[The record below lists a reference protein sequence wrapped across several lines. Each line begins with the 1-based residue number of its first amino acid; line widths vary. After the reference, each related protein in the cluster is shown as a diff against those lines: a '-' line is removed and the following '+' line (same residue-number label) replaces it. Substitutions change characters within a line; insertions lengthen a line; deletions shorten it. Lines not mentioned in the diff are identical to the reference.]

1 MKLLLIE
8 DDKQNRDFLYKAFSE
23 QGYIVDTAADGQQGL
38 LLSTCEEYDIII
50 LDRMLP
56 KLDGLQVLAALRA
69 TGKVTPVLILSAL
82 DKVDD
87 RVTGLK
93 AGGDDYLVKP
103 FAFSELAIRAE
114 NLIKR
119 QVPHIAAPTT
129 VLSLANLQ
137 LDYANHKAQVAGK
150 ALNLQ
155 PKEFKLLRFLLE
167 HHDKLVTRTLLF
179 ESVWEYHFDPGT
191 NVIDVH
197 IARLRKKLQ
206 QFDAGIHIETIRGV
220 GYRLVKEQD
229 HADK

>member
-1 MKLLLIE
+1 MKLLLVE

-23 QGYIVDTAADGQQGL
+23 QGYTVDTAADGQQGL
-38 LLSTCEEYDIII
+38 LLATCEEHDIIV

-56 KLDGLQVLAALRA
+56 KLDGIQVLAALRA
-69 TGKVTPVLILSAL
+69 TGKTTPVLILSAL

-103 FAFSELAIRAE
+103 FAFSELAIRVE

-119 QVPHIAAPTT
+119 HTAQQPLSTQ
-129 VLSLANLQ
+129 LSLANLH
-137 LDYANHKAQVAGK
+137 LDYASHKASVDENI
-150 ALNLQ
+150 LSLQ

-167 HHDKLVTRTLLF
+167 HPDKLVTRTLLF

-206 QFDAGIHIETIRGV
+206 QLNALVCIETIRGV
-220 GYRLVKEQD
+220 GYRLTKEQIN
-229 HADK
+229 AN

>member
-8 DDKQNRDFLYKAFSE
+8 DDNINRDFLYKAFSE
-23 QGYIVDTAADGQQGL
+23 QGYTVDTAVDGQQGL

-56 KLDGLQVLAALRA
+56 KLDGLQVLAAIRA
-69 TGKVTPVLILSAL
+69 TGKTTPVLILSAL
-82 DKVDD
+82 DKIDD
-87 RVTGLK
+87 RITGLK

-119 QVPHIAAPTT
+119 QAVQIPISTT
-129 VLSLANLQ
+129 LQLANLE
-137 LDYANHKAQVAGK
+137 LDYGNYKASVAGQP
-150 ALNLQ
+150 LNLQ

-220 GYRLVKEQD
+220 GYRLVKEPD
-229 HADK
+229 HAD

>member
-1 MKLLLIE
+1 MKLLLVE

-23 QGYIVDTAADGQQGL
+23 QGYTVDTAADGQQGL
-38 LLSTCEEYDIII
+38 LLATCEDHDIIV

-56 KLDGLQVLAALRA
+56 KLDGIQVLAALRA
-69 TGKVTPVLILSAL
+69 TGKTTPVLILSAL

-93 AGGDDYLVKP
+93 AGGDDYLIKP
-103 FAFSELAIRAE
+103 FAFSELAIRVE

-119 QVPHIAAPTT
+119 HTAQQPLSTQ
-129 VLSLANLQ
+129 LSLANLH
-137 LDYANHKAQVAGK
+137 LDYANHKADVDNQT
-150 ALNLQ
+150 LSLQ

-167 HHDKLVTRTLLF
+167 HPDKLVTRTLLF

-206 QFDAGIHIETIRGV
+206 ELNALVCIETIRGV
-220 GYRLVKEQD
+220 GYRLTKEQIN
-229 HADK
+229 AN

>member
-8 DDKQNRDFLYKAFSE
+8 DDKQNREFLYKAFSE
-23 QGYIVDTAADGQQGL
+23 QGYTVDTADDGQQGL
-38 LLSTCEEYDIII
+38 LLGTCEEYDIII

-56 KLDGLQVLAALRA
+56 KLDGIQVLAALRA
-69 TGKVTPVLILSAL
+69 TGKTTPVLILSAL
-82 DKVDD
+82 DKIDD

-103 FAFSELAIRAE
+103 FAFSELIIRVE

-119 QVPHIAAPTT
+119 QVTQAPIST
-129 VLSLANLQ
+129 VLKLANLQ
-137 LDYANHKAQVAGK
+137 LDYANHKADVAGHT
-150 ALNLQ
+150 LSLQ

-167 HHDKLVTRTLLF
+167 HQDKLVTRTLLF
-179 ESVWEYHFDPGT
+179 ESVWEYNFDPGT

-206 QFDAGIHIETIRGV
+206 QLDAGIHIETIRGV
-220 GYRLVKEQD
+220 GYRLAKEQNC
-229 HADK
+229 AN

>member
-1 MKLLLIE
+1 MKLLLVE

-23 QGYIVDTAADGQQGL
+23 QGYTVDTATDGQQGL
-38 LLSTCEEYDIII
+38 LLATCEDHDIIV

-56 KLDGLQVLAALRA
+56 KLDGIQVLAALRA
-69 TGKVTPVLILSAL
+69 TGKTTPVLILSAL

-103 FAFSELAIRAE
+103 FAFSELAIRVE
-114 NLIKR
+114 NLIR
-119 QVPHIAAPTT
+119 RHTAQQPLSTQ
-129 VLSLANLQ
+129 LSLANLH
-137 LDYANHKAQVAGK
+137 LDYASHKAGVDEK
-150 ALNLQ
+150 VLSLQ

-167 HHDKLVTRTLLF
+167 HPDKLVTRTLLF
-179 ESVWEYHFDPGT
+179 ESVWEYYFDPGT

-206 QFDAGIHIETIRGV
+206 QLNALVCIETIRGV
-220 GYRLVKEQD
+220 GYRLTKEQINGN
-229 HADK
+229 

>member
-1 MKLLLIE
+1 MKLLLVE

-23 QGYIVDTAADGQQGL
+23 QGYTVDTAADGQQGL
-38 LLSTCEEYDIII
+38 LLATCEDHDIIV

-56 KLDGLQVLAALRA
+56 KLDGIQVLAALRA
-69 TGKVTPVLILSAL
+69 TGKTTPVLILSAL

-93 AGGDDYLVKP
+93 AGGDDYLIKP
-103 FAFSELAIRAE
+103 FAFSELAIRVE

-119 QVPHIAAPTT
+119 HT
-129 VLSLANLQ
+129 VQQPLSTQLSLANLH
-137 LDYANHKAQVAGK
+137 LDYANHKADVDNQT
-150 ALNLQ
+150 LSLQ

-167 HHDKLVTRTLLF
+167 HPDKLVTRTLLF

-206 QFDAGIHIETIRGV
+206 ELNALVCIETIRGV
-220 GYRLVKEQD
+220 GYRLTKEQIN
-229 HADK
+229 AN

>member
-1 MKLLLIE
+1 MKVLIIE
-8 DDKQNRDFLYKAFSE
+8 DDQVNREFLYKAFSE
-23 QGYIVDTAADGQQGL
+23 LGYIVDSAADGQQGL
-38 LLSTCEEYDIII
+38 LLATCENYDAIV

-56 KLDGLQVLAALRA
+56 KLDGIQVLAALRA
-69 TGKVTPVLILSAL
+69 TGKTTPVLILSAL

-103 FAFSELAIRAE
+103 FAFSELSIRVE
-114 NLIKR
+114 NLIKHKKQQS
-119 QVPHIAAPTT
+119 QVDT
-129 VLSLANLQ
+129 VLKLGNLQ
-137 LDYANHKAQVAGK
+137 LDYGNYKAQVAGQP
-150 ALNLQ
+150 LSLQ

-167 HHDKLVTRTLLF
+167 HKDKLVTRTLLF

-206 QFDAGIHIETIRGV
+206 QVDAGIYIETIRGV
-220 GYRLVKEQD
+220 GYRLT
-229 HADK
+229 DKT

>member
-1 MKLLLIE
+1 MKLLLVE

-23 QGYIVDTAADGQQGL
+23 QGYTVDTAADGQQGL
-38 LLSTCEEYDIII
+38 LLATCEDHDIIV

-56 KLDGLQVLAALRA
+56 KLNGIQVLAALRA
-69 TGKVTPVLILSAL
+69 TGKTTPVLILSAL

-93 AGGDDYLVKP
+93 AGGDDYLIKP
-103 FAFSELAIRAE
+103 FAFSELAIRVE

-119 QVPHIAAPTT
+119 HTAQQPLSTQ
-129 VLSLANLQ
+129 LSLANLH
-137 LDYANHKAQVAGK
+137 LDYANHKADVDNQT
-150 ALNLQ
+150 LSLQ

-167 HHDKLVTRTLLF
+167 HPDKLVTRTLLF

-206 QFDAGIHIETIRGV
+206 ELNALVCIETIRGV
-220 GYRLVKEQD
+220 GYRLTKEQIN
-229 HADK
+229 AN

>member
-8 DDKQNRDFLYKAFSE
+8 DDRQNRDFLYKAFSE
-23 QGYIVDTAADGQQGL
+23 QGYTVDTAEDGQQGL

-69 TGKVTPVLILSAL
+69 TGKTTPVLILSAL

-103 FAFSELAIRAE
+103 FAFSELAIRVE

-119 QVPHIAAPTT
+119 QVAHTPLNTI
-129 VLSLANLQ
+129 LRLANLQ
-137 LDYANHKAQVAGK
+137 VDYANHKAEVAGQ
-150 ALNLQ
+150 ALSLQ

-167 HHDKLVTRTLLF
+167 HQGKLVTRTLLF
-179 ESVWEYHFDPGT
+179 EAVWEYHFDPGT

-206 QFDAGIHIETIRGV
+206 QFDAAVQIETIRGV
-220 GYRLVKEQD
+220 GYRLAKEQNY
-229 HADK
+229 AD

>member
-1 MKLLLIE
+1 MKLLLVE

-23 QGYIVDTAADGQQGL
+23 QGYTVDTAADGQQGL
-38 LLSTCEEYDIII
+38 LLATCEDHDIIV

-56 KLDGLQVLAALRA
+56 KLDGIQVLAALRA
-69 TGKVTPVLILSAL
+69 TGKTTPVLILSAL

-93 AGGDDYLVKP
+93 AGGDDYLIKP

-119 QVPHIAAPTT
+119 HT
-129 VLSLANLQ
+129 VQQPLRTQLSLANLH
-137 LDYANHKAQVAGK
+137 LDYANHKADVDNQT
-150 ALNLQ
+150 LSLQ

-167 HHDKLVTRTLLF
+167 HPDKLVTRTLLF

-206 QFDAGIHIETIRGV
+206 ELNALVCIETIRGV
-220 GYRLVKEQD
+220 GYRLTKEQIN
-229 HADK
+229 AN

>member
-1 MKLLLIE
+1 MKLLLVE

-23 QGYIVDTAADGQQGL
+23 QGYTVDTAADGQQGL
-38 LLSTCEEYDIII
+38 LLATCEDHDIIV

-56 KLDGLQVLAALRA
+56 KLNGIQVLAALRA
-69 TGKVTPVLILSAL
+69 TGKTTPVLILSAL

-93 AGGDDYLVKP
+93 AGGDDYLIKP
-103 FAFSELAIRAE
+103 FAFSELAIRVE

-119 QVPHIAAPTT
+119 HT
-129 VLSLANLQ
+129 VQQPLSTQLSLANLH
-137 LDYANHKAQVAGK
+137 LDYANHKADVDNQT
-150 ALNLQ
+150 LSLQ

-167 HHDKLVTRTLLF
+167 HPDKLVTRTLLF

-206 QFDAGIHIETIRGV
+206 ELNALVCIETIRGV
-220 GYRLVKEQD
+220 GYRLTKEQIN
-229 HADK
+229 AN